1 MNDYCNEKRVVG
13 AFLIGGLLG
22 AGVALLFAPQSGKR
36 TRRDIS
42 RFTRNAAYEAKDAI
56 EDATESVQEL
66 VDNISDKLSDIAS
79 SRREMTESAKKK
91 IVHTLDNVK
100 NAIEKQKARFS

>member
-79 SRREMTESAKKK
+79 SRREMTEGAKKK
-91 IVHTLDNVK
+91 IVQTLDSVK

>member
-1 MNDYCNEKRVVG
+1 MNDYCDEKRVFG
-13 AFLIGGLLG
+13 AFLVGGLLG

-42 RFTRNAAYEAKDAI
+42 RLTRNAAYEAKDAI
-56 EDATESVQEL
+56 ENATESVQEL
-66 VDNISDKLSDIAS
+66 VDDISDKLSELAS
-79 SRREMTESAKKK
+79 SRREMTEGAKKK

-100 NAIEKQKARFS
+100 TAIEKQKARFS